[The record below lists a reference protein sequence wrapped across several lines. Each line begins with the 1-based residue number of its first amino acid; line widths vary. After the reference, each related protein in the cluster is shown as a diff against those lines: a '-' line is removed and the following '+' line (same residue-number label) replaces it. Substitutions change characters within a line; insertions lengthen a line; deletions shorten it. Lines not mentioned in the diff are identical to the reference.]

1 MKREALTEKVV
12 VVGVDGLDPKFA
24 KRCIK
29 KGKMP
34 NLEKFIEKGACRD
47 DLVLLGSMP
56 TVTPPMWTTLATGA
70 NASTHGITHFF
81 AQNPDEIDS
90 VLYALDSRKCKA
102 EQLWNVFAEAG
113 KKTMVWH
120 WPGSSWPPTSDN
132 PNLAVVDVTH
142 PASVNGGV
150 ATVGYAEFLEA
161 SEAIEQLTYEAS
173 KDKIAAGV
181 GCIIDDVEDMIQTDD
196 NDGEEELDFRDSIV
210 NAGTSKGI
218 KNIVLTENDT
228 EVNVLVNLPFDKV
241 LSPIKPAKG
250 WFHAP
255 ENAKEFYLMFSKGLE
270 RRPALLLQNAE
281 GIYDTVCLYYSKKDA
296 EPYATI
302 VGESIVYNVRENVK
316 NADGGTMDCVR
327 HYQVTEIADD
337 GSSVKMFIN
346 APMDTSHDELFHP
359 RALYQDVIEH
369 VGHVPARPVVNGVSP
384 QVVEHTMIPIWE
396 HYCQWQAD
404 ALTYFMKED
413 KFDVIFSH
421 LHNVD
426 GMGHMFWHYGKN
438 QEYWGND
445 EAQYQDLM
453 EQVYVQTDNYIGR
466 FLPYIEE
473 GWTVIITSDH
483 GLIVTEHH
491 ENILSE
497 VSSVSVPVMRELG
510 YTVMK
515 KDANGN
521 DTKEVDYSKTRAVAS
536 RSQYIYLNL
545 KGRYPYG
552 IVDPADQ
559 YELEDQIISD
569 LYNYRDKKTGK
580 RVVSMALRNK
590 DALVLG
596 MGGPECGDIIFFMEE
611 GYNIIHADSLS
622 TQNGYADTSVSPI
635 FVAAGP
641 GIKAGFKTNRVIKQI
656 DVAPTIAVLGGVRM
670 PHECEGAPAYQI
682 LSEEF

>member
-1 MKREALTEKVV
+1 M
-12 VVGVDGLDPKFA
+12 
-24 KRCIK
+24 
-29 KGKMP
+29 
-34 NLEKFIEKGACRD
+34 
-47 DLVLLGSMP
+47 
-56 TVTPPMWTTLATGA
+56 
-70 NASTHGITHFF
+70 
-81 AQNPDEIDS
+81 
-90 VLYALDSRKCKA
+90 
-102 EQLWNVFAEAG
+102 
-113 KKTMVWH
+113 
-120 WPGSSWPPTSDN
+120 
-132 PNLAVVDVTH
+132 
-142 PASVNGGV
+142 
-150 ATVGYAEFLEA
+150 AEFLEA
-161 SEAIEQLTYEAS
+161 REEIENLTYEANQE
-173 KDKIAAGV
+173 KLAAGV
-181 GCIIDDVEDMIQTDD
+181 GCIIDDVEDMLQKDKD
-196 NDGEEELDFRDSIV
+196 KEDDFRKSVI
-210 NAGTSKGI
+210 NADGSKGI
-218 KNIVLTENDT
+218 RNIVLTEKDT
-228 EVNVLVNLPFDKV
+228 EVEVLINLPFEKI
-241 LSPIKPAKG
+241 LSPLKPAKG

-302 VGESIVYNVRENVK
+302 IGESIVYNVLEKTRNDNGDEVE
-316 NADGGTMDCVR
+316 CVR
-327 HYQVTEIADD
+327 HYQVTEIAAD
-337 GSSVKMFIN
+337 GSAVKMYIN
-346 APMDTSHDELFHP
+346 APMDISRDDLFHP
-359 RALYQDVIEH
+359 KSLYQDIITN
-369 VGHVPARPVVNGVSP
+369 VGHVPARPVVSGKNP
-384 QVVEHTMIPIWE
+384 DVVEYTMLPIWNN
-396 HYCQWQAD
+396 YCQWQAD
-404 ALTYFMKED
+404 ALTYFMKEN

-483 GLIVTEHH
+483 GLVVTEHH
-491 ENILSE
+491 ENVLSE
-497 VSSVSVPVMRELG
+497 VSSVNVPVMRELG

-515 KDANGN
+515 KDADGN
-521 DTKEVDYSKTRAVAS
+521 DTKELDYSKTKAVAS

>member
-24 KRCIK
+24 KRCIE

-34 NLEKFIEKGACRD
+34 NLEKFIEKGACRE

-132 PNLAVVDVTH
+132 PNLAVVDGTQ
-142 PASVNGGV
+142 PASVNGGI
-150 ATVGYAEFLEA
+150 ATIGMAEFLEA
-161 SEAIEQLTYEAS
+161 REEIENLTYEANQE
-173 KDKIAAGV
+173 KLAAGV
-181 GCIIDDVEDMIQTDD
+181 GCIIDDVEDMLQKDKD
-196 NDGEEELDFRDSIV
+196 KEDDFRKSVI
-210 NAGTSKGI
+210 NADGSKGI
-218 KNIVLTENDT
+218 RNIVLTEKDT
-228 EVNVLVNLPFDKV
+228 EVEVLINLPFEKI
-241 LSPIKPAKG
+241 LSPLKPAKG

-302 VGESIVYNVRENVK
+302 IGESIVYNVLEKTRNDNGDEVE
-316 NADGGTMDCVR
+316 CVR
-327 HYQVTEIADD
+327 HYQVTEIAAD
-337 GSSVKMFIN
+337 GSAVKMYIN
-346 APMDTSHDELFHP
+346 APMDISRDDLFHP
-359 RALYQDVIEH
+359 KSLYQDIITN
-369 VGHVPARPVVNGVSP
+369 VGHVPARPVVSGKNP
-384 QVVEHTMIPIWE
+384 DVVEYTMLPIWNN
-396 HYCQWQAD
+396 YCQWQAD
-404 ALTYFMKED
+404 ALTYFMKEN

-438 QEYWGND
+438 QEYWEND

-483 GLIVTEHH
+483 GLVVTEHH
-491 ENILSE
+491 ENVLSE
-497 VSSVSVPVMRELG
+497 VSSVNVPVMRELG

-515 KDANGN
+515 KDADGN
-521 DTKEVDYSKTRAVAS
+521 DTKELDYSKTKAVAS

>member
-1 MKREALTEKVV
+1 
-12 VVGVDGLDPKFA
+12 
-24 KRCIK
+24 
-29 KGKMP
+29 
-34 NLEKFIEKGACRD
+34 
-47 DLVLLGSMP
+47 
-56 TVTPPMWTTLATGA
+56 
-70 NASTHGITHFF
+70 
-81 AQNPDEIDS
+81 
-90 VLYALDSRKCKA
+90 
-102 EQLWNVFAEAG
+102 
-113 KKTMVWH
+113 
-120 WPGSSWPPTSDN
+120 
-132 PNLAVVDVTH
+132 
-142 PASVNGGV
+142 
-150 ATVGYAEFLEA
+150 
-161 SEAIEQLTYEAS
+161 
-173 KDKIAAGV
+173 
-181 GCIIDDVEDMIQTDD
+181 
-196 NDGEEELDFRDSIV
+196 
-210 NAGTSKGI
+210 
-218 KNIVLTENDT
+218 
-228 EVNVLVNLPFDKV
+228 
-241 LSPIKPAKG
+241 
-250 WFHAP
+250 
-255 ENAKEFYLMFSKGLE
+255 
-270 RRPALLLQNAE
+270 
-281 GIYDTVCLYYSKKDA
+281 
-296 EPYATI
+296 
-302 VGESIVYNVRENVK
+302 
-316 NADGGTMDCVR
+316 
-327 HYQVTEIADD
+327 
-337 GSSVKMFIN
+337 
-346 APMDTSHDELFHP
+346 
-359 RALYQDVIEH
+359 
-369 VGHVPARPVVNGVSP
+369 
-384 QVVEHTMIPIWE
+384 
-396 HYCQWQAD
+396 
-404 ALTYFMKED
+404 MKED

-483 GLIVTEHH
+483 GLVVTEHH
-491 ENILSE
+491 ENVLSE

>member
-1 MKREALTEKVV
+1 MIMT
-12 VVGVDGLDPKFA
+12 
-24 KRCIK
+24 
-29 KGKMP
+29 
-34 NLEKFIEKGACRD
+34 
-47 DLVLLGSMP
+47 
-56 TVTPPMWTTLATGA
+56 
-70 NASTHGITHFF
+70 
-81 AQNPDEIDS
+81 
-90 VLYALDSRKCKA
+90 
-102 EQLWNVFAEAG
+102 G
-113 KKTMVWH
+113 KKT
-120 WPGSSWPPTSDN
+120 
-132 PNLAVVDVTH
+132 
-142 PASVNGGV
+142 
-150 ATVGYAEFLEA
+150 
-161 SEAIEQLTYEAS
+161 
-173 KDKIAAGV
+173 
-181 GCIIDDVEDMIQTDD
+181 
-196 NDGEEELDFRDSIV
+196 DFRDSIV
-210 NAGTSKGI
+210 NAAASKGI
-218 KNIVLTENDT
+218 RNIVLTEKDT
-228 EVNVLVNLPFDKV
+228 EVEVLVTLPFEKI
-241 LSPIKPAKG
+241 LSPLKPAKG

-302 VGESIVYNVRENVK
+302 VGESIVYNVRENVR
-316 NADGGTMDCVR
+316 NDDGVQVECVR
-327 HYQVTEIADD
+327 HYQVTEIAAD
-337 GSSVKMFIN
+337 GSAVKMFIN
-346 APMDTSHDELFHP
+346 APMDTSRDELFHP
-359 RALYQDVIEH
+359 RALYQDVIRTCWSCT
-369 VGHVPARPVVNGVSP
+369 GKTSSNGEIP

-483 GLIVTEHH
+483 GLVVTEHH

-515 KDANGN
+515 KDADGN